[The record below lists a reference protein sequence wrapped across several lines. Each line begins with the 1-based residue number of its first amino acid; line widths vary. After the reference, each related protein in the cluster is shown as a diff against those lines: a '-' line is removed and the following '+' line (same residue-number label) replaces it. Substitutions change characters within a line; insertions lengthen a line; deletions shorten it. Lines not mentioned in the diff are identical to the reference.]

1 MEREFI
7 GKDVEVLVSFAGS
20 FRDAGY
26 APVKFHGKL
35 LDTDEN
41 YLKMQVN
48 KAELAI
54 TGILGSMGLKNSGLM
69 LIKRDY
75 VIYMRDAR

>member
-26 APVKFHGKL
+26 APLNFM
-35 LDTDEN
+35 EN
-41 YLKMQVN
+41 CSIRTK
-48 KAELAI
+48 
-54 TGILGSMGLKNSGLM
+54 TT
-69 LIKRDY
+69 
-75 VIYMRDAR
+75 